1 MAETCPNSLGV
12 GQKPDR
18 SEATSLVGAWNK
30 EGVETQHLQPPLL
43 CCRNVGACPSIHCSH
58 KRKAKRALHTD
69 GCQLKMSKDATA
81 NSVATH
87 KDVILASPMLI
98 LV

>member
-1 MAETCPNSLGV
+1 MAEKCPNSLGV
-12 GQKPDR
+12 GQKPDW

-58 KRKAKRALHTD
+58 KRKELQKPSRRSTLMAVN
-69 GCQLKMSKDATA
+69 LK
-81 NSVATH
+81 
-87 KDVILASPMLI
+87 
-98 LV
+98 